1 MGRWHRYEIC
11 FSCVYKRAVREGGR
25 GGVRGRRP
33 CRSRE
38 IGGKRALGC
47 RWSTRGGLGGIRT
60 WGGEVTVGWPARQSA
75 SWPCRKAKTASTA
88 NAACP
93 AAYRP
98 ELAPSQLPWMLMTAD
113 EPRDRRLYYAN
124 KQDRNTARHTRAR
137 HSSTARPAPVPA
149 QPSDARRQREP
160 RRCILLH
167 RERRAGNLKASR

>member
-1 MGRWHRYEIC
+1 MRCQFTGT
-11 FSCVYKRAVREGGR
+11 FLDYKRAVRERGR
-25 GGVRGRRP
+25 GAREAGAHVDVG
-33 CRSRE
+33 E

-47 RWSTRGGLGGIRT
+47 RWSTRGGLGSIRT
-60 WGGEVTVGWPARQSA
+60 WGGEMTAGWPARRSA

-98 ELAPSQLPWMLMTAD
+98 ELIPSQLPWMLMTAN

-124 KQDRNTARHTRAR
+124 KQDRNTARHTHAR
-137 HSSTARPAPVPA
+137 HSSTAKPAPAPA